1 MIFPRMYLSSAIVK
15 LGPPRFRRFLVDII
29 PWKTMHRLRD
39 VVDVL
44 HNTSVEIFESKK
56 RAIEDGDEAV
66 KAQLSQGKD
75 ILSILMRANMDASKE
90 DKLADKELLG
100 QMSTLTF
107 AAMDTTSGAL
117 SRILDLLSKNQDIQD
132 KLRNEIRE
140 ARPQSGDLPYDEL
153 VSLPYLDAVC
163 RETLRLYPPL
173 AVVNRTTREDVVLP
187 LSKPIVAIDGREI
200 SEIPIPKNTNV
211 IVGIMAS
218 NRNSEIWGPDSYE
231 WKPERWLQPL
241 PMSVAAA
248 HIPGIYSNLMTFLGG
263 GRACIGFKFSQ
274 LEMKVVLSVLLES
287 FKFSPSKDAEIY
299 WQMNNIATPTVA
311 NSGTNKPQL
320 PLIVE
325 MAR

>member
-1 MIFPRMYLSSAIVK
+1 MRTRFSSYAKPDRQLEEEELSNCEDDHAER
-15 LGPPRFRRFLVDII
+15 LGYRFV
-29 PWKTMHRLRD
+29 PWK
-39 VVDVL
+39 
-44 HNTSVEIFESKK
+44 
-56 RAIEDGDEAV
+56 EAV

-90 DKLADKELLG
+90 DKLSDKELLG

-117 SRILDLLSKNQDIQD
+117 SRILDLLSKNHDVQD
-132 KLRNEIRE
+132 KLREEIQE
-140 ARPQSGDLPYDEL
+140 ARQQSGNLP
-153 VSLPYLDAVC
+153 
-163 RETLRLYPPL
+163 YPPL

-200 SEIPIPKNTNV
+200 SEIPIPKNTDV

-218 NRNSEIWGPDSYE
+218 NRNSEVWGPDSYE
-231 WKPERWLQPL
+231 WKPERWPQPL
-241 PMSVAAA
+241 PESVAAA
-248 HIPGIYSNLMTFLGG
+248 HIPGISSNLMTFLGG

-287 FKFSPSKDAEIY
+287 FKFSPSKDADIY

-325 MAR
+325 MVR